1 MAEAAAGAT
10 AASPQLARAL
20 ESPFASESSQ
30 ETPPH
35 AKRGRPKGPAKN
47 SKKPTR
53 GATQTRK
60 TPTHAEAGT
69 EGEPAKAAAPAAAA
83 SSKRGR
89 RKNGAKH
96 LAADGATPEPE
107 VAANRE
113 AVGEAAGGTD
123 DKVRREREAELVANM
138 EAAGG
143 TDDKGRGHLAADAV
157 ARLDMARR
165 ASTGEG
171 SRLERPAGDSDETS
185 LSSIAQAAMQRQ
197 LDSRQA
203 ESKPDQGVTDAGGKV
218 LNGSRVFNPVSTA
231 SKPPHRLSKVTGTH
245 PRFHPTRECPPWS
258 VIGPLFGPW
267 QRWHAVYTASSLAK
281 LFSQRGHGCLH

>member
-60 TPTHAEAGT
+60 TPTHAEART

-83 SSKRGR
+83 SSKRAR

-96 LAADGATPEPE
+96 PAADGAIPEPE

-113 AVGEAAGGTD
+113 AVG
-123 DKVRREREAELVANM
+123 

-171 SRLERPAGDSDETS
+171 SRLERPAADSDDTS

-197 LDSRQA
+197 LDGRQA
-203 ESKPDQGVTDAGGKV
+203 ESKPEQGVTDAGGKV

-245 PRFHPTRECPPWS
+245 LRFHPTQECPPWS
-258 VIGPLFGPW
+258 VIGLLFGP
-267 QRWHAVYTASSLAK
+267 
-281 LFSQRGHGCLH
+281 